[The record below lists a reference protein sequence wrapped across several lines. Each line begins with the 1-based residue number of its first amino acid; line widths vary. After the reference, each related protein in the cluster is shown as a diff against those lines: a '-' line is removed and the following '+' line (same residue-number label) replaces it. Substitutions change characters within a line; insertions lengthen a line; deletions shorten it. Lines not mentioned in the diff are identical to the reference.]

1 VLFKRKVPKET
12 STIEIDT
19 SYSGVIVL
27 DGAEMFVEPKVSA
40 LILDMIKE
48 VDVLSEK
55 VDVYENYIMGKADA

>member
-1 VLFKRKVPKET
+1 
-12 STIEIDT
+12 
-19 SYSGVIVL
+19 L

>member
-1 VLFKRKVPKET
+1 VV
-12 STIEIDT
+12 
-19 SYSGVIVL
+19 

-55 VDVYENYIMGKADA
+55 VDVYENYIIGKADA